1 MKYGGVWGMICA
13 GTLCVSAQGWQ
24 MPMMPPYL
32 RTVEERA
39 VYLAG
44 HYWDSLDWSDP
55 EVAADTASI
64 ECVYADFCELLPV
77 LSPEGRKEAVGKV
90 LSTVSAGNAG
100 GYGVVMDL
108 AGKYL
113 WQTDSPVYSEES
125 YRPFVEYGLTVNP
138 DDEVLKSRLE
148 DLSKNVIGSKGAD
161 IELVSL
167 GASAGSTTGMEGSAR
182 ESNVSHVK
190 GDTMLYQ
197 TLVPEGE
204 TVVLFY
210 SPGCRDCR
218 DLMERLATDAE
229 IGLKISRG
237 ELGITAIYAGDEA
250 GAWHRDAEKWPR
262 EQWRIFMTA
271 DPEEEA
277 YTIRRTPTIYLL
289 DKDGTVLLRNATT
302 RELFMHLEKSS

>member
-1 MKYGGVWGMICA
+1 MRNVGLWGMICT

-44 HYWDSLDWSDP
+44 HYWDSLDWSDS
-55 EVAADTASI
+55 EVANDTASI
-64 ECVYADFCELLPV
+64 ERVYADFCELLPV
-77 LSPEGRKEAVGKV
+77 LSPEGRKEAVGKA
-90 LSTVSAGNAG
+90 LSTVASGNAG
-100 GYGVVMDL
+100 GYGVMMDL

-125 YRPFVEYGLTVNP
+125 YRPFVEYGLRVNP

-148 DLSKNVIGSKGAD
+148 ELSTNVIGSKGAD
-161 IELVSL
+161 MELVSL
-167 GASAGSTTGMEGSAR
+167 SASEGFPKGNEGRDPESTAG
-182 ESNVSHVK
+182 HIK
-190 GDTMLYQ
+190 GDTTLYQ

-204 TVVLFY
+204 TLVLFY

-218 DLMERLATDAE
+218 ELMERLATDAE
-229 IGLKISRG
+229 IGLKINRG
-237 ELGITAIYAGDEA
+237 ELGVTAIYAGDEA
-250 GAWHRDAEKWPR
+250 GAWRRDAERWPR
-262 EQWRIFMTA
+262 DQWRIFMTA

-277 YTIRRTPTIYLL
+277 YNIRRTPTIYLL

-302 RELFMHLEKSS
+302 RELFMHLE